1 MPINSLRFQPAHQS
15 GVPDLERATA
25 LNSSVATPYEEA
37 MTMGLRRR
45 AKKFR
50 FLKVLPSLN

>member
-1 MPINSLRFQPAHQS
+1 MPINSLRFQPAPKP
-15 GVPDLERATA
+15 VPDLERATA

-37 MTMGLRRR
+37 MTMSLRRR